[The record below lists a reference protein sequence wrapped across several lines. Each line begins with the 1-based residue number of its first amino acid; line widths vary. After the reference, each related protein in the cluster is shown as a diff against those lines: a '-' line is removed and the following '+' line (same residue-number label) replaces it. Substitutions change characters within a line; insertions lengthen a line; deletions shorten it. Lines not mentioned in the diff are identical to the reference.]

1 MVWSGI
7 KGGEA
12 MITGMKTAEWLRRL
26 VQIPSV
32 TTAQGGPRA
41 GIANE
46 LRIAQAVAGWFREF
60 GGEVQQEEVFPN
72 RPNVYGIW
80 HGRTN
85 RWAALD
91 VHVDTAGVEQMTDDP
106 FSGRIADG
114 RVYGRGAVDTK
125 ASLAVALALLEYMHR
140 HNRRPELNLLIA
152 ATVDEEGTA
161 CGAPVFAE
169 WVRKQGLTLDQLA
182 VAEPTRCAP
191 VFSHRGILRMEF
203 QVEGVSTH
211 SSQPHLGKNAITA
224 AAHLVLALEEEHRRL
239 QTLSY
244 PEGFGPPVLTVT
256 LINGGRG
263 ISVVPDYCSVSI
275 DRRVVVGE
283 KATEVRDELLQTL
296 PNRCPLPFTAK
307 TLSAKDAFHQSPDSP
322 WVRQLAEWSGMKP
335 QVVPYCT
342 NALSYGGL
350 ARECV
355 VIGPGSIDQ
364 AHGAQEWVEVSELEK
379 LTDIYC
385 RWWGLRT

>member
-1 MVWSGI
+1 
-7 KGGEA
+7 
-12 MITGMKTAEWLRRL
+12 MITAMKAAEWLSRL

-41 GIANE
+41 GVANE
-46 LRIAQAVAGWFREF
+46 TRIAQAVAGWFREF
-60 GGEVQQEEVFPN
+60 GGEVEQEEVFPD

-80 HGRTN
+80 RGRTS

-114 RVYGRGAVDTK
+114 RVYGRGSVDTK
-125 ASLAVALALLEYMHR
+125 ASLAVALALLEYMHQ
-140 HNRRPELNLLIA
+140 NSMTPEPNLLVA
-152 ATVDEEGTA
+152 ATADEEGTA
-161 CGAPVFAE
+161 CGAPVFAA
-169 WVRKQGLTLDQLA
+169 WVRKRGVPLDQLA
-182 VAEPTRCAP
+182 VAEPTLCAP
-191 VFSHRGILRMEF
+191 VYSHRGILRMEF
-203 QVEGVSTH
+203 QVQGVSTH

-256 LINGGRG
+256 LIHGGRG
-263 ISVVPDYCSVSI
+263 ISVVPDSCSVFI

-283 KATEVRDELLQTL
+283 KAAEVRDRLLEMLQ
-296 PNRCPLPFTAK
+296 NRCPLPFTAK
-307 TLSAKDAFHQSPDSP
+307 TLSAKDAFHQPPDSP
-322 WVRQLAEWSGMKP
+322 WVRQLAEWSGKEP

-350 ARECV
+350 SRECV

-364 AHGAQEWVEVSELEK
+364 AHGAEEWVEISELEK
-379 LTDIYC
+379 LMEIYC
-385 RWWGLRT
+385 RWWGVQVKEQV